1 MTLSWELSGW
11 IDRRARRDAQISK
24 GDQLDLAVRDAKRQI
39 ERSLATTRAAI
50 EQSARVRERQKK
62 ELAAAEELHRI
73 VTDEYGAGEATALE
87 VDAAFADWQQ
97 AQQNLERE
105 TLRDQRLRYRL
116 RLLTGEDLWPDTP

>member
-1 MTLSWELSGW
+1 M
-11 IDRRARRDAQISK
+11 
-24 GDQLDLAVRDAKRQI
+24 RDAKRQI

-50 EQSARVRERQKK
+50 EQSARIRERQEK